1 MITPVPQIQLNKIEV
16 RPVSAEAFRRNCS
29 GNMDMF
35 ADSQMLSAKSI
46 SLESTQKAK
55 SKMTPSNMAP
65 SVF

>member
-46 SLESTQKAK
+46 SLEST
-55 SKMTPSNMAP
+55 
-65 SVF
+65 